1 MVPSILEMGDGC
13 KFCNRFDPQDC
24 ACAGTK
30 ENQELFEAK
39 ANLVR
44 AQRDEAVTTF
54 KLLSVA
60 GGMTAANLNLPVEIY
75 DPGQHYYMVKEKWI
89 GFDEDNEGGSFFD
102 MDFGNFLNKSSFLDF
117 IH

>member
-1 MVPSILEMGDGC
+1 MLDAE
-13 KFCNRFDPQDC
+13 
-24 ACAGTK
+24 
-30 ENQELFEAK
+30 QELFEAK

-44 AQRDEAVTTF
+44 VQRDEAVTMF

-117 IH
+117 LD